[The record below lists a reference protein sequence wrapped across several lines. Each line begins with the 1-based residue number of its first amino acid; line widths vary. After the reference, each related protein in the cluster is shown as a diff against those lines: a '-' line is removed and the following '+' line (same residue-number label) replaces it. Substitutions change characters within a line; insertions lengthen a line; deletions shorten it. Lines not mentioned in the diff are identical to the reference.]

1 MATSIKYMEWV
12 SERTGIPVN
21 TLRFYRAQGTGGPP
35 SFKLG
40 RRVVY
45 DESDV
50 EAWIDEARKAGVS
63 A

>member
-1 MATSIKYMEWV
+1 MEWV

-21 TLRFYRAQGTGGPP
+21 SLRFYRSQGRGGPP

-45 DESDV
+45 DEAEV
-50 EAWIDEARKAGVS
+50 EAWIDAARERSGAGV